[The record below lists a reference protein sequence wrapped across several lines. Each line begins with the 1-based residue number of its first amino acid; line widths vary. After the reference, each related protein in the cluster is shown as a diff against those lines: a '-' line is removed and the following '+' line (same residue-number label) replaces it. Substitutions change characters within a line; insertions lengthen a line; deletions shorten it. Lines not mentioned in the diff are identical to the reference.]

1 MLQSMDKDPS
11 LDKDAMQDRYIPGA
25 KISDIYAA
33 FLLGNS
39 SPRRNTGAGHGNQSR
54 NQLPSDANEIR
65 GRFQVAASMD
75 AMMVPY

>member
-39 SPRRNTGAGHGNQSR
+39 SPPDEIQELITAIKAVISSHPMLMKYGVASR
-54 NQLPSDANEIR
+54 SQPR
-65 GRFQVAASMD
+65 WTQ
-75 AMMVPY
+75 

>member
-39 SPRRNTGAGHGNQSR
+39 PPDEIQELITAINAVISSHPMLMRYGVASRSQPRWTQ
-54 NQLPSDANEIR
+54 
-65 GRFQVAASMD
+65 
-75 AMMVPY
+75 

>member
-39 SPRRNTGAGHGNQSR
+39 PPQTKYRS
-54 NQLPSDANEIR
+54 
-65 GRFQVAASMD
+65 
-75 AMMVPY
+75 